1 MAKRDVRPHFRTTRS
16 GKRVPV
22 QGHKRRA
29 RTAITWSGILTVALI
44 AFLLWAVFGR

>member
-22 QGHKRRA
+22 RGHKRRA
-29 RTAITWSGILTVALI
+29 STAITLGGLVTVAVI
-44 AFLLWAVFGR
+44 VFVLWAAFGR